1 MEHEEIYDLTII
13 GGGPV
18 GLFGLFYAGMREMKT
33 KVIDSLEQLC
43 GQLIAIYPEKFIYDM
58 PGFPRIKAKDLV
70 RDMVEQGLQ
79 YGATT
84 VLGEKVQTLRR
95 REDQIWELCTD
106 VGALHLSK
114 TVVITVGA
122 GGFAPRRLDLPGLRD
137 LEGRDVFY
145 FVTDLEVFR
154 DRDVLIIGGG
164 DSAVDWALHLEGIA
178 KSLTLCH
185 RRDKFRAHEGSIK
198 ELLSSSCEV
207 NLFWEVKALHI
218 EDERLRGVTIFHNKT
233 GEERELGVDEMILSL
248 GFHADL
254 GPIQDRGRA
263 RGRPVPDPAA
273 ARRRYQRL
281 GPNKHQPAR
290 RRADRR
296 FMLRQRDS
304 HLPQPHDALRRPH
317 RRLPRR
323 PLLVRAILPG
333 PHSRWRRRGRTLAP
347 THRAFNL
354 APRQEGTS
362 MPPAE
367 RVHGMKLQRCYRFR
381 LEPTP
386 EQEQAFRRF
395 AGCRRYVWN
404 WGLSRKIETYQTT
417 GMSVG
422 YHVLRANL
430 VELKRIEATEFRKE
444 CHS

>member
-1 MEHEEIYDLTII
+1 MQQEEIYDLTII

-33 KVIDSLEQLC
+33 KVIDSLEQLG
-43 GQLIAIYPEKFIYDM
+43 GQLIAIYPEKYIYDM

-233 GEERELGVDEMILSL
+233 GEERELGVDAMILSL

-254 GPIQDRGRA
+254 GPIREWGLEIEK
-263 RGRPVPDPAA
+263 G
-273 ARRRYQRL
+273 
-281 GPNKHQPAR
+281 
-290 RRADRR
+290 
-296 FMLRQRDS
+296 
-304 HLPQPHDALRRPH
+304 
-317 RRLPRR
+317 
-323 PLLVRAILPG
+323 AINVNSRMETNLPG
-333 PHSRWRRRGRTLAP
+333 VYAAGDVAAYDGKLKLIATGTGEVAVAVNYAKTFIDP
-347 THRAFNL
+347 TARAF
-354 APRQEGTS
+354 PGHS
-362 MPPAE
+362 
-367 RVHGMKLQRCYRFR
+367 
-381 LEPTP
+381 
-386 EQEQAFRRF
+386 
-395 AGCRRYVWN
+395 
-404 WGLSRKIETYQTT
+404 S
-417 GMSVG
+417 
-422 YHVLRANL
+422 
-430 VELKRIEATEFRKE
+430 ELIK
-444 CHS
+444 